1 MRKSTAFIIG
11 AALVSVSFMATP
23 AYADCA
29 ADIKKAQ
36 ERLDGAQGQK
46 NIGRFKIQMKLDR
59 AKEDLEKGN
68 KEKCAE
74 RVKKANKKMDK
85 KGLH

>member
-29 ADIKKAQ
+29 ADINKAQ
-36 ERLDGAQGQK
+36 ERLDRAKGQK
-46 NIGRFKIQMKLDR
+46 IGRFKIQMTLDR
-59 AKEDLEKGN
+59 AKEALEKGN